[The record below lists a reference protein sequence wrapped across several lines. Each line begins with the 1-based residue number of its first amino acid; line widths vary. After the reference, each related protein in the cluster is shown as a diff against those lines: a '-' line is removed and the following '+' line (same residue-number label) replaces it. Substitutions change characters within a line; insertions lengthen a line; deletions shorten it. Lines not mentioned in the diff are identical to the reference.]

1 MTFDINFVRGIV
13 TVLWFALFVGIWSAA
28 WSRKRKGDFAAA
40 ARLPL
45 EPLDATSPAAKEPAD
60 VQSH

>member
-1 MTFDINFVRGIV
+1 MTFDVNLARGIV
-13 TVLWFALFVGIWSAA
+13 TVLWFALFVAIWIAA
-28 WSRKRKGDFAAA
+28 WSRRRKADFAAA

-45 EPLDATSPAAKEPAD
+45 EPLDSTSPASKEASD